1 MVKYASFLGCQ
12 IPMRIPSIEI
22 ASKKVFEKIGL
33 EAVDLIGYS
42 CCPEPV
48 ISRLLDKTAWLATS
62 ARNIVLAEELG
73 LEKLEPSTES
83 EIPMSRPAGLNATKI
98 VRELRKSR
106 VEAILHDIK

>member
-1 MVKYASFLGCQ
+1 M
-12 IPMRIPSIEI
+12 
-22 ASKKVFEKIGL
+22 SKKKL
-33 EAVDLIGYS
+33 TLS
-42 CCPEPV
+42 
-48 ISRLLDKTAWLATS
+48 ISRDLLNETKLYAHEIGRSLSSIVEEYFEYLASTRWID
-62 ARNIVLAEELG
+62 ALAKELG